1 MSETS
6 RVESNEGKWNRGH
19 SANCKQPIDRSIDR
33 SAGPDRQGTETQT
46 FILSVLTS
54 TLGMNE
60 GDWSQQ
66 ESKKH

>member
-19 SANCKQPIDRSIDR
+19 SANCKQPIGR
-33 SAGPDRQGTETQT
+33 SAGRQGTATQT

-60 GDWSQQ
+60 GGWSQQ
-66 ESKKH
+66 ESKKD